1 MEAKIYKT
9 SVNLPQEA
17 VDALKELAER
27 KGISQSEVLR
37 QAISTEKFF
46 QDTQQQ
52 GGKILTQLPDGSIR
66 QILKR

>member
-1 MEAKIYKT
+1 MEKKIYKT
-9 SVNLPQEA
+9 SVNLPQES
-17 VDALKELAER
+17 VDALKEIAQQ
-27 KGISQSEVLR
+27 KGMTLSEALR

-46 QDTQQQ
+46 QDTQSQ